1 MDFLDRI
8 IETKRQEIQAA
19 RQQVSEAELRRRAK
33 SRKPSRPFRTRLA
46 APGPSGVNIIAEIKR
61 ASPSKGALNENL
73 DPARYALSYERAGAA
88 ALSVLTDP
96 SYFKGSLSDLAAARR
111 SVSLPVLRKEFIIS
125 EYQICESASHE
136 ADAVL
141 LIARILS
148 TAQIREYLALCREL
162 GLDAIVEVHSEE
174 DLSSASL
181 AGADLI
187 GINNRD
193 LQTFETRIETSIR
206 LAPLLSSGQVAVAAS
221 GIRNVDDLR
230 VLKAAGIFNFLIGE
244 SLVRAGSA
252 ELFLKTLLDDSHAA
266 C

>member
-1 MDFLDRI
+1 MDLLDRI
-8 IETKRQEIQAA
+8 IKTKRQEIQAA

-33 SRKPSRPFRTRLA
+33 SRKPSRPFRARLA

-73 DPARYALSYERAGAA
+73 DPSRYAVSYERAGAA

-96 SYFKGSLSDLAAARR
+96 SYFKGSLADLAAARQ

-125 EYQICESASHE
+125 EYQIFESAAHE

-141 LIARILS
+141 LIVRILS
-148 TAQIREYLALCREL
+148 KAQLEDYLAICREL
-162 GLDAIVEVHSEE
+162 GLDALVEVHSEA

-187 GINNRD
+187 GINNRN
-193 LQTFETRIETSIR
+193 LQTFETRIDTSIR

-221 GIRNVDDLR
+221 GIRNADDLR

-252 ELFLKTLLDDSHAA
+252 ENFLKTLLDDSHAA
-266 C
+266 Y

>member
-19 RQQVSEAELRRRAK
+19 RKMVFEAELRRRAK
-33 SRKPSRPFRTRLA
+33 SRKPARPFRASLA
-46 APGPSGVNIIAEIKR
+46 VPGPFGINIIAEIKR
-61 ASPSKGALNENL
+61 ASPSRGALNENL
-73 DPARYALSYERAGAA
+73 DPAGYAISYERAGAA

-96 SYFKGSLSDLAAARR
+96 SYFKGSLADLAAARR

-125 EYQICESASHE
+125 EYQIYESAVHE

-148 TAQIREYLALCREL
+148 TAQLGEYLALCREL
-162 GLDAIVEVHSEE
+162 GLDALVEVHSEE
-174 DLSSASL
+174 DLASASL

-187 GINNRD
+187 GINNRN

-221 GIRNVDDLR
+221 GILNADDLR

-252 ELFLKTLLDDSHAA
+252 ETFLKTLLDDSHAA
-266 C
+266 H

>member
-19 RQQVSEAELRRRAK
+19 RKMVFEAELVRRAK
-33 SRKPSRPFRTRLA
+33 QRKAPRPFRASLA
-46 APGPSGVNIIAEIKR
+46 APGPSGVNVIAEIKR

-73 DPARYALSYERAGAA
+73 DPARYAVFYERAGAA

-96 SYFKGSLSDLAAARR
+96 SYFKGSLSDLALARR

-125 EYQICESASHE
+125 EYQIYESAAHE

-148 TAQIREYLALCREL
+148 RTQLGEYLALCREL
-162 GLDAIVEVHSEE
+162 GLDALVEVHSEE

-187 GINNRD
+187 GINNRN

-206 LAPLLSSGQVAVAAS
+206 LAPLLSSGQVAISAS
-221 GIRNVDDLR
+221 GIRNADDLR

-252 ELFLKTLLDDSHAA
+252 ENFLKTLLDDSHAA
-266 C
+266 R

>member
-8 IETKRQEIQAA
+8 IKTKRQEIQAA
-19 RQQVSEAELRRRAK
+19 RQQVSEAELVRLAK
-33 SRKPSRPFRTRLA
+33 QRKAPRPFRARLT
-46 APGPSGVNIIAEIKR
+46 APGPFGINIIAEIKR

-73 DPARYALSYERAGAA
+73 DPARYAVSYERAGAA
-88 ALSVLTDP
+88 ALSVLTDR
-96 SYFKGSLSDLAAARR
+96 SYFKGSLADLALARR

-125 EYQICESASHE
+125 EYQIYESAAHE

-148 TAQIREYLALCREL
+148 TAQLDEYLALCREL
-162 GLDAIVEVHSEE
+162 GLDALVEVHSEE
-174 DLSSASL
+174 DLTSASL

-187 GINNRD
+187 GINNRN
-193 LQTFETRIETSIR
+193 LQTFETRIDTSIR
-206 LAPLLSSGQVAVAAS
+206 LAPLLSSGQVAVVAS
-221 GIRNVDDLR
+221 GIGNADDLR

-252 ELFLKTLLDDSHAA
+252 ENFLKTLLDDSHAA
-266 C
+266 R

>member
-1 MDFLDRI
+1 MDFLNRI
-8 IETKRQEIQAA
+8 IETKRHEIQAA
-19 RQQVSEAELRRRAK
+19 RQQFSEAELIRRAK
-33 SRKPSRPFRTRLA
+33 QRKAPRPFRARLA
-46 APGPSGVNIIAEIKR
+46 APGPFGVNIIAEIKR
-61 ASPSKGALNENL
+61 ASPSKGNLNENL
-73 DPARYALSYERAGAA
+73 DPARYAICYERAGAA

-96 SYFKGSLSDLAAARR
+96 SYFKGSLADLSAARR

-125 EYQICESASHE
+125 EYQIYESAAHE

-148 TAQIREYLALCREL
+148 TAQIEAYLALCREL
-162 GLDAIVEVHSEE
+162 GLDALVEVHSEE

-187 GINNRD
+187 GINNRN

-206 LAPLLSSGQVAVAAS
+206 LAPLLSPGQVAVAAS
-221 GIRNVDDLR
+221 GIQNADDIR
-230 VLKAAGIFNFLIGE
+230 VLKTAGIFNFLIGE

-252 ELFLKTLLDDSHAA
+252 ENFLKTLLDDSHAA
-266 C
+266 R